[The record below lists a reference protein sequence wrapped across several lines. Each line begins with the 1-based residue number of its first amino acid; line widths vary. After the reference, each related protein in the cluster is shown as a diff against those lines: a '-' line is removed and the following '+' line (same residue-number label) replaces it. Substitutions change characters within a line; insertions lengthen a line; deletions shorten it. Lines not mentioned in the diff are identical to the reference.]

1 MFMLDCPLTEEPHR
15 VSSSWALH
23 WNTSYKMKIGGSVR
37 THAPEETNRATAA
50 LSQACSGNLETDPEH
65 AREWLILD
73 VDTPLLWIIRPDGH
87 QTYSAQ
93 CLTGPPRG
101 CSKKSKKWSRCSRH
115 FLSVNLIHLLAFT
128 SLAFT
133 TPGALGLTFHDF
145 DRVSRS
151 PSSTC
156 TASPPATASF
166 RSLCLHLSG
175 LSLG

>member
-1 MFMLDCPLTEEPHR
+1 MPQTCHCMRASPAPRKAQMGIFLFWHGCVEWSIIRKPMFMLDCPLTEEPHR

-101 CSKKSKKWSRCSRH
+101 CSKKSKNGP
-115 FLSVNLIHLLAFT
+115 VA
-128 SLAFT
+128 
-133 TPGALGLTFHDF
+133 PGTF
-145 DRVSRS
+145 SQ
-151 PSSTC
+151 ST
-156 TASPPATASF
+156 
-166 RSLCLHLSG
+166 
-175 LSLG
+175 